1 MAPTLSSRVA
11 AAAAVLAALVAACP
25 VLGADPVFETYSVVC
40 TEAEDLPLSRIA
52 GMDSAATCAVS
63 SGHVQGATAVARIAR
78 TMNTTGWD
86 DYRSYVVDR
95 SGACVSMLVYVARRR
110 WGLGSGVDAD
120 FV

>member
-1 MAPTLSSRVA
+1 MAPTMSSRVA
-11 AAAAVLAALVAACP
+11 AAAAVLAALVACP
-25 VLGADPVFETYSVVC
+25 VLGADPAFETYSVVC
-40 TEAEDLPLSRIA
+40 TEAEQLPLTRIA